1 MTHFG
6 RHIVPSFACVSHATR
21 SLADQISMIP
31 FALQERA
38 STAVSARIP
47 KRKVALVRDDRA
59 LSAAQRP
66 IPPAPSELKFP

>member
-6 RHIVPSFACVSHATR
+6 RHIVPSFARLGDATR
-21 SLADQISMIP
+21 SLADQNSMIP
-31 FALQERA
+31 FALQEQA

-47 KRKVALVRDDRA
+47 KRKAALVRDDRA

-66 IPPAPSELKFP
+66 FTRAPSELKFP